1 MTTRGTRQKRL
12 ADSRRQLTKLLVIAA
27 LIKYRLPISAIDVGT
42 VSQDEIDEAADLA
55 RHGSLHVPKVLINV
69 KRFDRFERYV
79 PAWSRLSIETR
90 VLEVLVQLESGEIIV
105 GLPHGAEKRC
115 VVVPSALEQEFQE
128 LQRFPSRAVGG

>member
-1 MTTRGTRQKRL
+1 MTTRATRQKRL
-12 ADSRRQLTKLLVIAA
+12 AESRRQLTKLLVIAA
-27 LIKYRLPISAIDVGT
+27 LIEYGLPINAIDVGL
-42 VSQDEIDEAADLA
+42 VSQDEVDEAADLA

-90 VLEVLVQLESGEIIV
+90 VLEALVQFESGEIIV

-115 VVVPSALEQEFQE
+115 VVVPSAFEQEFQE

>member
-1 MTTRGTRQKRL
+1 MTTHATREKRL
-12 ADSRRQLTKLLVIAA
+12 AESRRQLTKLLVIAA
-27 LIKYRLPISAIDVGT
+27 LIEYGLPINAIDVGL
-42 VSQDEIDEAADLA
+42 VSQDEVDEAADLA

-90 VLEVLVQLESGEIIV
+90 VLEVLVQFESGEIIV

-115 VVVPSALEQEFQE
+115 VVVPSAFEHKFQE

>member
-69 KRFDRFERYV
+69 KRFDHFERYV

-90 VLEVLVQLESGEIIV
+90 VLEVLVQFESGEIIV